1 MKWLTLR
8 NIFRLRNSSSHQFVR
23 QISCRTP
30 FLIFQQVGKVQR
42 NWGASL
48 GADFQWKAELSLDLL
63 WAHLGLVSHFFP
75 PFMAGKSLMHDQGI
89 KYLILSSVTI
99 SDFPKEK
106 NSKTLQPSWAPW
118 TARHTGKKKKK
129 KVKEGFIGLSIL
141 PDHGARTGE
150 NQNSFELVCFNF
162 RVENFTHLLKQ
173 RGWHDEPAHGQPNF
187 NHQWFAN
194 VVPIPFPTSQRTL
207 LINTYWCCGFKL
219 GEPSFRK
226 RAARERYIFVC
237 DSGEQRVGETLRGGN
252 YHDIYLGTWVWHRR
266 CLDWIRVENS
276 EVKIKFGGPFHRDDI
291 RSCGYESNDQNKMY
305 RGLRRKEQSRGQ
317 RKGAERESGQG
328 RRRRK
333 KRKRTQGQ
341 SREVG
346 SWGGVNISDTTRR
359 EFHLLLSWYQ
369 PPVCTCARPSCL
381 RRRSVG
387 IP

>member
-129 KVKEGFIGLSIL
+129 SEGG
-141 PDHGARTGE
+141 
-150 NQNSFELVCFNF
+150 
-162 RVENFTHLLKQ
+162 
-173 RGWHDEPAHGQPNF
+173 
-187 NHQWFAN
+187 
-194 VVPIPFPTSQRTL
+194 
-207 LINTYWCCGFKL
+207 
-219 GEPSFRK
+219 
-226 RAARERYIFVC
+226 
-237 DSGEQRVGETLRGGN
+237 
-252 YHDIYLGTWVWHRR
+252 IY
-266 CLDWIRVENS
+266 
-276 EVKIKFGGPFHRDDI
+276 
-291 RSCGYESNDQNKMY
+291 
-305 RGLRRKEQSRGQ
+305 
-317 RKGAERESGQG
+317 
-328 RRRRK
+328 
-333 KRKRTQGQ
+333 RTQYLT
-341 SREVG
+341 R
-346 SWGGVNISDTTRR
+346 SWGKDWR
-359 EFHLLLSWYQ
+359 E
-369 PPVCTCARPSCL
+369 PE
-381 RRRSVG
+381 
-387 IP
+387 